1 MTRATDTPSPARHV
15 QMFFGD
21 YLTLQRDMSPHTVL
35 SYRDAFKLFL
45 NFAAHH
51 HSKHVTELRFEDI
64 ACETVL
70 AFLMNLEQTRKC
82 CVRTRNCRLAAI
94 RSFFRYVAARE
105 PRVLEIC
112 QRVACIPNKKMQ
124 PPSAVY
130 LERDEV
136 LHILNSTDRSTPI
149 GRRDYLLIR
158 LLFETG
164 ARAYEVA
171 GLRTTSLRL
180 ASSSHLRLLGKGRKE
195 RLCPLRAATAALIL
209 DLLRDRGLTAEADT
223 ALFVSVRGTPLTR
236 HGILRIVQ
244 RHARRAAATMP
255 SLRTKRIGAHTFR
268 HSAAVH
274 LLRSGND
281 LSVVRSWLG
290 HVSVTTTDQYTE
302 IDFETKRRALEA
314 TDPTPSVPASPP
326 SWKNDPDL
334 LTWLDAL

>member
-1 MTRATDTPSPARHV
+1 MSKVTEPPSLARHV

-45 NFAAHH
+45 NFAARHH
-51 HSKHVTELRFEDI
+51 CKPITELSFEDVNS
-64 ACETVL
+64 ETVL
-70 AFLMNLEQTRKC
+70 AFLADLEHTRKA
-82 CVRTRNCRLAAI
+82 CVRTRNSRLAAI

-112 QRVACIPNKKMQ
+112 QRVAGIPNKKLQ
-124 PPSAVY
+124 SPSAVY

-136 LHILNSTDRSTPI
+136 LHILDSIDRSTCI

-164 ARAYEVA
+164 ARAHEIA
-171 GLRTTSLRL
+171 GLRTTSLRFG
-180 ASSSHLRLLGKGRKE
+180 SSGHLRLLGKGRKE
-195 RLCPLRAATAALIL
+195 RLCPLRAATAALVH
-209 DLLRDRGLTAEADT
+209 DLLRDRGLTPEADN
-223 ALFVSVRGTPLTR
+223 ALFVGIRGTPLTR
-236 HGILRIVQ
+236 YGILRIVQ
-244 RHARRAAATMP
+244 RHVRRAAATMR
-255 SLRTKRIGAHTFR
+255 SLNSKRIGAHTFR
-268 HSAAVH
+268 HSAAIH

-314 TDPTPSVPASPP
+314 TEPITSASPP
-326 SWKNDPDL
+326 SWKGNPDL
-334 LTWLDAL
+334 LTWLEAL